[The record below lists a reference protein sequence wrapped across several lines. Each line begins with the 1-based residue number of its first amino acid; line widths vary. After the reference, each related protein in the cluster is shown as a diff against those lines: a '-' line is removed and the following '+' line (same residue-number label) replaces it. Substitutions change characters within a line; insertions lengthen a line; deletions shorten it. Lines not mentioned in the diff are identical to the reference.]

1 MPVVGALY
9 GVSHVGVGWVT
20 HLFHSIIFGLLFAAG
35 CRVVDIERYISSV
48 SKVALVGLGWG
59 VVLWFVA
66 AGFVMPAW
74 LVAIGEPATLPTL
87 ELGRLIA
94 HSLWGVTLG
103 VSYSLLGHS
112 SVIEHLI
119 DRPC

>member
-74 LVAIGEPATLPTL
+74 
-87 ELGRLIA
+87 R
-94 HSLWGVTLG
+94 SN
-103 VSYSLLGHS
+103 
-112 SVIEHLI
+112 
-119 DRPC
+119 R